1 MAESRGVT
9 NRSLSLLPLL
19 VMGASH
25 FSLPP
30 LQQMF
35 ELEPR
40 LMYGWYL
47 TALVIGVVVY
57 RRSGVVKD
65 FEYNVQKRWKI
76 KHVYEAEEQG
86 VWATN
91 AHLDATM
98 SPSTKHGLSRSV
110 SEISGESPEMELGDE
125 AKVEVQML
133 SEADHIV
140 KANARVTAALRS
152 TMKPLLEQSAPTG
165 ESVPWTVSLTPS
177 LGCLESTAKLSVRPS
192 DGHAFDRQRRLHPHG
207 AASVAPLRLNKGKD
221 DSEVNMTSMSD
232 SGGVETV
239 ISTSGRSR
247 RVSGTGQRQG
257 CTNRVGIAGKHGN
270 DGTRSTCGVG
280 RIGNRIDVPWLRHAG
295 GTQRPVLSPLWLGP
309 LTDRREV
316 ESRSPVVVSE
326 DGSMSEKRDYY
337 DVLGVEKS
345 ASAGDLKNAFR
356 RLARKYHPD
365 RSTEEDAE
373 DRFKEIQEAYAVL
386 SDEQKRAQ

>member
-65 FEYNVQKRWKI
+65 FEYNRAKAMRKI

-86 VWATN
+86 VWATD

-140 KANARVTAALRS
+140 KANARVTGSATLDDETVVGTIGANRRISPMDRFLDTVFGLFGIDSKAEREAQRQARLRQAA
-152 TMKPLLEQSAPTG
+152 TAAP
-165 ESVPWTVSLTPS
+165 V
-177 LGCLESTAKLSVRPS
+177 TAQRP
-192 DGHAFDRQRRLHPHG
+192 
-207 AASVAPLRLNKGKD
+207 VAPLRLNKGKD

-239 ISTSGRSR
+239 ISTSGQLRDGFQEPG
-247 RVSGTGQRQG
+247 SGK
-257 CTNRVGIAGKHGN
+257 V
-270 DGTRSTCGVG
+270 
-280 RIGNRIDVPWLRHAG
+280 VP
-295 GTQRPVLSPLWLGP
+295 T
-309 LTDRREV
+309 
-316 ESRSPVVVSE
+316 VSE
-326 DGSMSEKRDYY
+326 SLESMAMMGQGPPAVSVAAATGLTCR
-337 DVLGVEKS
+337 GCGMPVEPS
-345 ASAGDLKNAFR
+345 
-356 RLARKYHPD
+356 
-365 RSTEEDAE
+365 
-373 DRFKEIQEAYAVL
+373 DRFCPHCGL
-386 SDEQKRAQ
+386 DL

>member
-1 MAESRGVT
+1 
-9 NRSLSLLPLL
+9 
-19 VMGASH
+19 MGASH

-65 FEYNVQKRWKI
+65 FEYNRAKAMRKI

-86 VWATN
+86 VWATD

-140 KANARVTAALRS
+140 KANARVTGSATLDDETVVGTIGANRRISPMDRFLDTVFGLFGIDSKAEREAQRQARS
-152 TMKPLLEQSAPTG
+152 TGSI
-165 ESVPWTVSLTPS
+165 
-177 LGCLESTAKLSVRPS
+177 GCTRN
-192 DGHAFDRQRRLHPHG
+192 G
-207 AASVAPLRLNKGKD
+207 AASGCAAALEQGEGRFGGEHDFHERFRRGGNRHQHLRANP
-221 DSEVNMTSMSD
+221 
-232 SGGVETV
+232 
-239 ISTSGRSR
+239 R
-247 RVSGTGQRQG
+247 RVSW
-257 CTNRVGIAGKHGN
+257 NRA
-270 DGTRSTCGVG
+270 
-280 RIGNRIDVPWLRHAG
+280 A
-295 GTQRPVLSPLWLGP
+295 
-309 LTDRREV
+309 
-316 ESRSPVVVSE
+316 
-326 DGSMSEKRDYY
+326 
-337 DVLGVEKS
+337 
-345 ASAGDLKNAFR
+345 A
-356 RLARKYHPD
+356 RLYQPCRNHWKAW
-365 RSTEEDAE
+365 
-373 DRFKEIQEAYAVL
+373 Q
-386 SDEQKRAQ
+386 

>member
-65 FEYNVQKRWKI
+65 FEYNRAKAMRKI
-76 KHVYEAEEQG
+76 KHVYEAEERG
-86 VWATN
+86 VWATD

-140 KANARVTAALRS
+140 KANARVTGSATLDDETVVGTIGANRRISPMDRFLDTVFGLFGIDSKAEREAQRQARLRQAA
-152 TMKPLLEQSAPTG
+152 TAAP
-165 ESVPWTVSLTPS
+165 V
-177 LGCLESTAKLSVRPS
+177 TAQRP
-192 DGHAFDRQRRLHPHG
+192 
-207 AASVAPLRLNKGKD
+207 VAPLRLNKGKD

-239 ISTSGRSR
+239 ISTSGQIRDG
-247 RVSGTGQRQG
+247 VQEPGSGK
-257 CTNRVGIAGKHGN
+257 V
-270 DGTRSTCGVG
+270 
-280 RIGNRIDVPWLRHAG
+280 VP
-295 GTQRPVLSPLWLGP
+295 T
-309 LTDRREV
+309 
-316 ESRSPVVVSE
+316 VSE
-326 DGSMSEKRDYY
+326 SLESMAMMGQGPPAVS
-337 DVLGVEKS
+337 V
-345 ASAGDLKNAFR
+345 ASATGLTCR
-356 RLARKYHPD
+356 GCSMPV
-365 RSTEEDAE
+365 EPG
-373 DRFKEIQEAYAVL
+373 DRFCPHCGL
-386 SDEQKRAQ
+386 DL